1 MLLIHNM
8 QAREQ
13 EKERDREDRR
23 SRAIEE
29 KEDKER
35 KDRNERDEKEREKE
49 DKERKDRNER
59 DERERRDLL
68 WARILGQGQGQDP
81 GRQKKEIKV
90 VYKPEG
96 SQSQPLPIK
105 LVLSSLVDLKRFR
118 IFCYN

>member
-1 MLLIHNM
+1 MILSFFNFSQRRNIEMLLVHNM

-23 SRAIEE
+23 SRAIE
-29 KEDKER
+29 
-35 KDRNERDEKEREKE
+35 EKE

-81 GRQKKEIKV
+81 GRQKK
-90 VYKPEG
+90 
-96 SQSQPLPIK
+96 
-105 LVLSSLVDLKRFR
+105 
-118 IFCYN
+118 